1 MPPKRIP
8 CLFHTEI
15 HTTLE
20 GGITVRYSGKIEMV
34 GVQFRAKSLRKD
46 HTQDTES
53 MKPSH

>member
-1 MPPKRIP
+1 MPPKRIAY
-8 CLFHTEI
+8 LFHTEI

-20 GGITVRYSGKIEMV
+20 GGITVRYSGKIEVV
-34 GVQFRAKSLRKD
+34 GVQFRAKSLIKD